1 MPTDALDPS
10 GLRQVLD
17 AGRGLVSRL
26 DLDAV
31 LEQLLRTA
39 CEVTGARYAAMGVLD
54 ADRRRLERFLTH
66 GIDPEVHR
74 RIGDLPH
81 GRGVLGVLIEDP
93 RPLRLE
99 DVAAHPASFGFPPNH
114 PPMRDFLGV
123 PVVIRGQSWGNLY
136 LTERAGGTFTEADE
150 QAVILLAD
158 WAAIAVENARLF
170 ADAQGRREDAERAL
184 RRLEATTAVVRALG
198 SELELPRVL
207 ELVVERGRALVGARA
222 VVLLLAEDDD
232 RLAVA
237 AASGE
242 LTPSVQQGRVAPDDP
257 RAGLE
262 ALGVAGA
269 RTALAV
275 PLVYRGVRLGVLAAL
290 DRVDGPP
297 TLGEEDAALLE
308 AFATSAATAVA
319 MARTVAEDR
328 LRQSLA
334 AAEEERR
341 RWARE
346 LHDETLQALGGLRLA
361 LADARRR
368 GPEHL
373 PDAVDAAVAQLEQDI
388 RNLRSLITEL
398 RPAAL
403 DDLGVRAAITSLAA
417 RLEAGT
423 GARVEAQVD
432 DLGRLPP
439 ELEITVYRVVQE
451 ALTNAARHAGARTL
465 EVRVRRDEG
474 QVRLRVRDDGHG
486 FDPQH
491 PTPGFGLVGI
501 RDRVALAGGR
511 LELTSAPGAGTDL
524 RAFLP
529 VPAAGSGPG
538 LEQPVVER
546 VADELRP

>member
-1 MPTDALDPS
+1 LDPS

-99 DVAAHPASFGFPPNH
+99 DVAAHPASFGFPPQH
-114 PPMRDFLGV
+114 PPMRGFLGV

-136 LTERAGGTFTEADE
+136 LTERAGGPFTEADE
-150 QAVILLAD
+150 QAVVLLAD

-222 VVLLLAEDDD
+222 VVLLLDEGDE
-232 RLAVA
+232 LAVA
-237 AASGE
+237 AASGPLPAE
-242 LTPSVQQGRVAPDDP
+242 ALQGRVRPGDLP
-257 RAGLE
+257 AGLADLGIAGVDA
-262 ALGVAGA
+262 ALV
-269 RTALAV
+269 V
-275 PLVYRGVRLGVLAAL
+275 PLAYRGTRLGVLVAL
-290 DRVDGPP
+290 DRTDGPP
-297 TLGEEDAALLE
+297 ALGEEDAALLE
-308 AFATSAATAVA
+308 AFASSGATAVA
-319 MARTVAEDR
+319 MARSVAEDR

-346 LHDETLQALGGLRLA
+346 LHDETLQALGSLRLS

-373 PDAVDAAVAQLEQDI
+373 AGAVDAAVGQLEQDI
-388 RNLRSLITEL
+388 GNLRSLITEL

-403 DDLGVRAAITSLAA
+403 DDLGVQAAITSLAE
-417 RLEAGT
+417 RLATVT
-423 GARVEAQVD
+423 GAKVEAQVD
-432 DLGRLPP
+432 PLERLPA

-451 ALTNAARHAGARTL
+451 ALTNAARHAGARNV
-465 EVRVRRDEG
+465 EVRVRRDDGEI
-474 QVRLRVRDDGHG
+474 RLRVRDDGHG
-486 FDPQH
+486 FDPDQ
-491 PTPGFGLVGI
+491 PVGGFGLVGI
-501 RDRVALAGGR
+501 RDRVALARGR

-529 VPAAGSGPG
+529 VPA
-538 LEQPVVER
+538 
-546 VADELRP
+546 D

>member
-1 MPTDALDPS
+1 M
-10 GLRQVLD
+10 
-17 AGRGLVSRL
+17 RG
-26 DLDAV
+26 
-31 LEQLLRTA
+31 
-39 CEVTGARYAAMGVLD
+39 
-54 ADRRRLERFLTH
+54 
-66 GIDPEVHR
+66 
-74 RIGDLPH
+74 
-81 GRGVLGVLIEDP
+81 
-93 RPLRLE
+93 
-99 DVAAHPASFGFPPNH
+99 
-114 PPMRDFLGV
+114 FLGV

-136 LTERAGGTFTEADE
+136 LTERAGGPFTEADE

-232 RLAVA
+232 RLTVA

-242 LTPSVQQGRVAPDDP
+242 LAPGVQDARVAPDDP

-262 ALGVAGA
+262 GLGIAGA
-269 RTALAV
+269 DAALVV

-290 DRVDGPP
+290 DRLDAPP
-297 TLGEEDAALLE
+297 ALGEEDAALLE

-403 DDLGVRAAITSLAA
+403 DDLGVRAAITSLAD

-432 DLGRLPP
+432 DLGTLPP

-546 VADELRP
+546 VADELGP

>member
-1 MPTDALDPS
+1 MASGALDPS

-17 AGRGLVSRL
+17 AGRGLVAQL
-26 DLDAV
+26 ELDAV

-54 ADRRRLERFLTH
+54 ADRRGLERFLTH
-66 GIDPEVHR
+66 GIEPEAHR
-74 RIGDLPH
+74 RIGDLPR
-81 GRGVLGVLIEDP
+81 GRGVLGVLIDDP
-93 RPLRLE
+93 RPLRLD
-99 DVAAHPASFGFPPNH
+99 DVSRHPASFGFPPNH
-114 PPMRDFLGV
+114 PPMSGFLGV
-123 PVVIRGQSWGNLY
+123 PVLIRGESWGNLY
-136 LTERAGGTFTEADE
+136 LTERVGGPFTEADE
-150 QAVILLAD
+150 QAAVLLAD
-158 WAAIAVENARLF
+158 WAAIAVDNARLY
-170 ADAQGRREDAERAL
+170 AAAQDRRRDAERAL
-184 RRLEATTAVVRALG
+184 RRLEATTDVVRALG

-207 ELVVERGRALVGARA
+207 QLVVERGRALVGARA
-222 VVLLLAEDDD
+222 VVLLLAEGGGGGESEGT
-232 RLAVA
+232 LTVA

-242 LTPSVQQGRVAPDDP
+242 LAPGVQHGRVSPDDP

-269 RTALAV
+269 ETALVV
-275 PLVYRGVRLGVLAAL
+275 PLVYRGARLGVLAAL
-290 DRVDGPP
+290 DRLDGPP
-297 TLGEEDAALLE
+297 ALGEEDGALLG

-373 PDAVDAAVAQLEQDI
+373 PGAVDGAVAQLEQDI

-403 DDLGVRAAITSLAA
+403 DDLGVRAAITSLVE

-432 DLGRLPP
+432 DLGPLPP

-465 EVRVRRDEG
+465 EVRVRRDDG
-474 QVRLRVRDDGHG
+474 QVRLRIRDDGHG
-486 FDPQH
+486 FDPRH

-529 VPAAGSGPG
+529 VPAPGQVPGSS
-538 LEQPVVER
+538 R
-546 VADELRP
+546 R